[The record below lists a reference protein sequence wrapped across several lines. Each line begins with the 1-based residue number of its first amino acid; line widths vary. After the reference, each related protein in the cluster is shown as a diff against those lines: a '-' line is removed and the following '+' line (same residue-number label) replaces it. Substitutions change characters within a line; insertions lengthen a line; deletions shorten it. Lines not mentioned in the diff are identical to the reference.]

1 MLLPHGCII
10 ALVDGDSFDVYRNSG
25 SEAEPQLLLLD
36 PPQIQNEG
44 HSGIGHRSS
53 PGNHAD
59 RQVDE
64 DAHARAATLW
74 LNDQVLSHRIKDLVI
89 MAAPRT
95 LGEMRR
101 HYHGKTREV
110 LRKEFAKDLIGF
122 QPQDVINALRENR

>member
-1 MLLPHGCII
+1 MLIPHGCVV
-10 ALVDGDSFDVYRNSG
+10 ALVDGESFDVYRNAG

-36 PPQIQNEG
+36 PPELDSAG
-44 HSGIGHRSS
+44 HSDVGHRSS

-59 RQVDE
+59 RQMDE
-64 DAHARAATLW
+64 DAHARAASLW

-101 HYHGKTREV
+101 HYHAKTREV
-110 LRKEFAKDLIGF
+110 LRKEVSKDLIGF
-122 QPQDVINALRENR
+122 QPRDVIEALREDR